1 MLASVLD
8 LGLMLSTIVKLAAS
22 AIGPRYRSVAYAV
35 YYYLFAS
42 LATVILVIMALGQKK
57 DLFFALGI

>member
-1 MLASVLD
+1 
-8 LGLMLSTIVKLAAS
+8 MLSTIVKLAAS
-22 AIGPRYRSVAYAV
+22 AIDPRYRSVTYAV